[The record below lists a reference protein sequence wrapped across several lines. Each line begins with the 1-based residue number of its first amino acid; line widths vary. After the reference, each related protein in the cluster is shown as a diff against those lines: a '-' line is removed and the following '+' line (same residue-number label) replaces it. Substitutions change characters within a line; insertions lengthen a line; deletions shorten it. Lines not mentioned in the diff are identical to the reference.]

1 MLSYDNEGM
10 SSKQS
15 YEHVLSRITEP
26 KYIRLFPLPVN
37 DISDGRSIPCIS
49 STNPTLHYHYIVVFE
64 GILLTHFPVTVTN
77 E

>member
-1 MLSYDNEGM
+1 MLLYDSEGM
-10 SSKQS
+10 SSKQL

-26 KYIRLFPLPVN
+26 KYMKLLPLPVN

-49 STNPTLHYHYIVVFE
+49 STNPTHHYHHIVVFE
-64 GILLTHFPVTVTN
+64 RILLTHFPVTVTN